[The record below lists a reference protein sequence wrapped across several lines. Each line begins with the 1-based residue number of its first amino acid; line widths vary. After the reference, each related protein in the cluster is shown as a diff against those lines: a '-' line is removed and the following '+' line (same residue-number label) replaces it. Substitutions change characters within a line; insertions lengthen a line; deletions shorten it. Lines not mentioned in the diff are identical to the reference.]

1 MGLRQ
6 KKLNAVLKS
15 RIQSFAY
22 AFAGLAA
29 AFRTQT
35 NVKIH
40 FLAAL
45 VVVAASFYF
54 EIDKTEW
61 LFVLSAVFLVLVSE
75 LLNTAIEG
83 LCDLYSSEFH
93 PKIKFIKDVAA
104 GAVLLSAFY
113 ALAVAGIVFIPKIFI

>member
-1 MGLRQ
+1 VGFRQ
-6 KKLNAVLKS
+6 KKLITVLKP
-15 RIQSFAY
+15 RIKSFAY
-22 AFAGLAA
+22 AFAGVAA
-29 AFRTQT
+29 AFKTQT

-45 VVVAASFYF
+45 VVVAASCYF
-54 EIDKTEW
+54 EIDKVEW

-75 LLNTAIEG
+75 LFNTAIEA
-83 LCDLYSSEFH
+83 LCDLYSSAYH

-113 ALAVAGIVFIPKIFI
+113 ALTIAGIVFIPKIFM